1 LLANSLRFQ
10 QAQYSQANSLLQSA
24 WHAIWYARS
33 EFHGEHVMTVRH
45 LTATLAMVLAL
56 AACGTDTY
64 ESVSKD
70 IDELMAENIALTTEN
85 KAEIAAL
92 REKAEKLQSDGKSE
106 DALQALEK
114 ARAIIKYAKD
124 ADLLRKS
131 EG

>member
-1 LLANSLRFQ
+1 
-10 QAQYSQANSLLQSA
+10 
-24 WHAIWYARS
+24 
-33 EFHGEHVMTVRH
+33 MTVRH
-45 LTATLAMVLAL
+45 LIATLAMVLAL

-92 REKAEKLQSDGKSE
+92 REKAEQLQSDGKSE